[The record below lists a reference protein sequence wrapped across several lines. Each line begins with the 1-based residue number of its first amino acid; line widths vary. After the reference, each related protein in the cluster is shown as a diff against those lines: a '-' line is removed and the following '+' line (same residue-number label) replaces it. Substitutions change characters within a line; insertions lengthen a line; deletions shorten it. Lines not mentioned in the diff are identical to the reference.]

1 MFRVLAC
8 LRDQHDYRLVLL
20 AVLICAGKLH
30 SIPHLRE
37 RTRQSGRQA
46 AWLGSSPA
54 WRRVRALGDAFRG
67 DACLQDGHAHRLRPC
82 PDLGVVADRHFR
94 YRHRFSHRRSGES
107 SPKAWRRPSSSSFL
121 APRTAGRCRDFIS
134 DGQPRQTRSARPSP
148 PAMPRLS
155 SLASNRLSPRRRRAR
170 SPRSPPPR
178 ANVDRAHRQRSSD
191 ASTMKKARDRNPA
204 PSRFRCLS
212 TRRSFAGIRR
222 LKRWRRRAPARP

>member
-20 AVLICAGKLH
+20 AVLICAVASFTAFHIYGNARDSQGGKRLGWV
-30 SIPHLRE
+30 PH
-37 RTRQSGRQA
+37 
-46 AWLGSSPA
+46 
-54 WRRVRALGDAFRG
+54 RRGDGCGHLGDAFRG

-107 SPKAWRRPSSSSFL
+107 SPKAWRPSSSSFL